1 MVMRGNLLDSLD
13 ELIRNVQTD
22 AEGTGVKA

>member
-1 MVMRGNLLDSLD
+1 MVMGGNFPDSLD
-13 ELIRNVQTD
+13 KLIRNVQTD

>member
-1 MVMRGNLLDSLD
+1 MMVRATFPESLD
-13 ELIRNVQTD
+13 ELIRNMQTD

>member
-1 MVMRGNLLDSLD
+1 MMVRATFPDSLD

>member
-1 MVMRGNLLDSLD
+1 MVVRGNFPDSLD

-22 AEGTGVKA
+22 AERTGVKA

>member
-1 MVMRGNLLDSLD
+1 MVVRGNLPDSLD

-22 AEGTGVKA
+22 TERTGVKA

>member
-1 MVMRGNLLDSLD
+1 MVMAGNLPDSLD

-22 AEGTGVKA
+22 AERTGVKA

>member
-1 MVMRGNLLDSLD
+1 MVVRGNFPDSLD

-22 AEGTGVKA
+22 AQETGVKA

>member
-1 MVMRGNLLDSLD
+1 MVMGRNFPDSLD

-22 AEGTGVKA
+22 TEGTGVKA